1 MNLIEILLPIK
12 QLHKNDIYI
21 HLQIDSIFFPIYMYI
36 YLIIDSFF
44 CIINTL
50 VFFSFSET
58 ITNNLLYSYNNMKT

>member
-21 HLQIDSIFFPIYMYI
+21 HLQIDPIFFLINMYI

-44 CIINTL
+44 L
-50 VFFSFSET
+50 H
-58 ITNNLLYSYNNMKT
+58 Y